1 MRSRILVVPLLV
13 LLVCVA
19 VGPAFARTPWPSLAE
34 QLAADRVPPG
44 SALAKLIAENQEF
57 QMLRPEEI
65 RDKVGVPPWLRVL
78 WRKSHPEDVY
88 SAANPTGGYPLAL
101 KDVHEWMVHHPDLR
115 PAEPGPDAAAAP
127 AKAVS
132 AGADLR
138 ISGAQPE
145 PRAESDIRVNY
156 WDPSRIIAS
165 SNELSEDGRMA
176 IHYSSDGGETWS
188 QSTLPGIPGDDF
200 QSDPAVEWTSDG
212 TAWATAIGVGID
224 LDLILKLRTFK
235 SSNGGASWQAD
246 DTISGSQTGAD
257 RQMIW
262 TDHSELSPFK
272 DNVYVI
278 WHNGAFIYVNHRAG
292 AGGAWGEPVR
302 VSAGE
307 TLYGIGSDIKT
318 NGAGTVFAFWP
329 DPALRRIF
337 VSRSTNG
344 GASFAKPVKIASTFD
359 AFIMPIP
366 AQVRRGAPLYVS
378 GAAYQSGNKNL
389 VYAVWTDLTGARGC
403 KLATD
408 EPYAN
413 AGSACKTRIWFT
425 RSTDGGTRWAKP
437 RMINNQAAKNDQLM
451 PALLV
456 DDTTGALHLIYY
468 DTIGEPRT
476 KVNVWYQSSFNDGV
490 TWSAPFRITS
500 APSDGEESNNDFQFG
515 DYNALSGIGG
525 TLFPSWTDRRGGGN
539 EEIWTARIVSTKSA
553 VCQTKELLAAGI
565 GSTAA
570 SVAVPAGATETRL
583 SFWHRRRF
591 ASGLNAGSLQVSV
604 DGGPAV
610 PVPAAA
616 IRAGAG
622 TGREEAVF
630 RGMDSSPVNT
640 VVDLDAVC
648 NAAAGGVTGCGGRTL
663 RLFFSAGDVPAQR
676 PDRWLLDE
684 VAVTACT
691 P

>member
-1 MRSRILVVPLLV
+1 MYKRILPVPLLLV
-13 LLVCVA
+13 LTCLA
-19 VGPAFARTPWPSLAE
+19 AEPALARTPWPSLAE

-44 SALAKLIAENQEF
+44 SALARLIARNQDF

-65 RDKVGVPPWLRVL
+65 RDKAGVPPWLRVL
-78 WRKSHPEDVY
+78 WRKSHPDDEY

-101 KDVHEWMVHHPDLR
+101 KDVYEWLVHHPDLR
-115 PAEPGPDAAAAP
+115 PAGPESEAAAAP

-132 AGADLR
+132 TGPDLR
-138 ISGAQPE
+138 ISGDQIEA
-145 PRAESDIRVNY
+145 RAESDIRVNY
-156 WDPSRIIAS
+156 WNPSRIISS
-165 SNELSEDGRMA
+165 SNELSGHGRMA
-176 IHYSSDGGETWS
+176 IHYSTDGGATWN
-188 QSTLPGIPGDDF
+188 QSKLPPVADDQF
-200 QSDPAVEWTSDG
+200 QSDPAVDWTSDG
-212 TAWATAIGVGID
+212 TAWATAIGVVID
-224 LDLILKLRTFK
+224 TNDLILKLRTFK
-235 SSNGGASWQAD
+235 STDGGANWQSD
-246 DTISGSQTGAD
+246 DTISGEQTGAD

-262 TDHSELSPFK
+262 TDHSEQSPFK

-278 WHNGAFIYVNHRAG
+278 WHNGAFIYVNHRTG
-292 AGGAWGEPVR
+292 PNGAWGEPVR

-307 TLYGIGSDIKT
+307 TVYGIGSDIKT
-318 NGAGTVFAFWP
+318 NAAGTVFAFWP

-344 GASFAKPVKIASTFD
+344 GASFSKPIRIATTFD

-378 GAAYQSGNKNL
+378 SAAYQNGKKNL

-403 KLATD
+403 KSASD
-408 EPYAN
+408 EPFAN
-413 AGSACKTRIWFT
+413 AAATCKTRVWFT
-425 RSTDGGTRWAKP
+425 RSTDGGLRWSKP
-437 RMINNQAAKNDQLM
+437 RMLNNQAAKSDQFM

-468 DTIGEPRT
+468 DTIGESRT
-476 KVNVWYQSSFNDGV
+476 NVNVWYQSSFNDGV
-490 TWSAPFRITS
+490 TWSAPFRVTTTS
-500 APSDGEESNNDFQFG
+500 SDGAGSFTGFQFG
-515 DYNALSGIGG
+515 DYNALSGIAG
-525 TLFPSWTDRRGGGN
+525 TLFPSWTDRRGGTK
-539 EEIWTARIVSTKSA
+539 EEIWTARIESTKSA

-565 GSTAA
+565 GSPAA
-570 SVAVPAGATETRL
+570 SVAVPEGATETRL

-591 ASGLNAGSLQVSV
+591 ASGLNAGSLAVSV

-610 PVPAAA
+610 AVPASA
-616 IRAGAG
+616 ILGAG
-622 TGREEAVF
+622 REKTLF
-630 RGMDSSPVNT
+630 RGVDSSPVNT

-663 RLFFSAGDVPAQR
+663 RLFFSAGEAPADK

-684 VAVTACT
+684 VAVTACA